1 MVGERIRLLRKE
13 RNMTL
18 RELADELGIAFT
30 TLGNYERGD
39 REPEL
44 EFIFKVAKYFSVS
57 VDYITGYKDAR
68 NYDEFLL
75 MNDFNNISEVLN
87 NYAEPETKKLILNM
101 FRRLTALTYDIPR
114 SKNHKEAELLN
125 QIIESTF
132 NIKNGLGL
140 GVIKVADNK
149 FEYAKRFLKE
159 KEIIDKSY
167 NSLLEIYTEK

>member
-57 VDYITGYKDAR
+57 VDYITGYKDVR

-87 NYAEPETKKLILNM
+87 YAEPETKKILLNM
-101 FRRLTALTYDIPR
+101 FQRLTALTFDIPR
-114 SKNHKEAELLN
+114 SKNYKEAELLN

-159 KEIIDKSY
+159 KEKIDKSY